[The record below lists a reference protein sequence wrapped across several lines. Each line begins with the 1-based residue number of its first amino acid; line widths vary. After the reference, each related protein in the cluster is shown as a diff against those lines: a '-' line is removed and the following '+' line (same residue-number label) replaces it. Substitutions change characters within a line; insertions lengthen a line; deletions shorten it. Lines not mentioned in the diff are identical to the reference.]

1 MAKHTRTG
9 FSERTV
15 HNGTDP
21 SNEDIDFIGLLT
33 LLAVAAFIF
42 LSFDLAD
49 PSLWAALLCLT
60 LFGGVLYYASL
71 RDLAA
76 KAGLPAPTVQVH
88 ACVDTGRTPAWTQCW
103 AMHLRLAVMVV
114 LATLLTVLGAEPFAT
129 IVLFFVV
136 SAQAPEWLP
145 KRQGLVW
152 PLIGGLITIALMI
165 NLGGSP
171 MTALFVGLGATGGYL
186 FMGSATESRMRAD
199 AANRQSQRLLAELTE
214 AHRQL
219 QTYAT
224 QVETLAVAEERNR
237 LSREM
242 HDTLGHR
249 LTVAAVQLEG
259 AQRLISQNPERA
271 RTMVATV
278 REEIV
283 DGLRELRQTVARLR
297 TPLEADLRLP
307 HALTKLGDGFAAA
320 TGITVHLDIAP
331 DLPDL
336 APDQRQA
343 LFRAAQEAL
352 TNTQR
357 HSGASTVWLSART
370 EPASSAHVCLRVD
383 DDGCGIDDESLL
395 RGYGLRGMRERA
407 DQLHG
412 YMHLE
417 RRSAHGGAGVEIC
430 LPLNGSAASV
440 ATSDPA
446 QPVQQG

>member
-1 MAKHTRTG
+1 M
-9 FSERTV
+9 
-15 HNGTDP
+15 
-21 SNEDIDFIGLLT
+21 LT

-42 LSFDLAD
+42 LSFELAD
-49 PSLWAALLCLT
+49 PRLWAALLCLV
-60 LFGGVLYYASL
+60 LFGGVLYYRSL
-71 RDLAA
+71 FDLL
-76 KAGLPAPTVQVH
+76 AGAGRRSRTVHVQ
-88 ACVDTGRTPAWTQCW
+88 ACADAGDRPAWTQCW
-103 AMHLRLAVMVV
+103 AAHLRLAVMVA
-114 LATLLTVLGAEPFAT
+114 LATLLTVLGAESFAT

-145 KRQGLVW
+145 RRQDLVW

-165 NLGGSP
+165 NLVGSP

-199 AANRQSQRLLAELTE
+199 AANRESQRLLAELTE

-357 HSGASTVWLSART
+357 HSGASTVWLSAQT
-370 EPASSAHVCLRVD
+370 ESAPPAHVCLRVD

-412 YMHLE
+412 YMHLQ

-440 ATSDPA
+440 ATPDPA